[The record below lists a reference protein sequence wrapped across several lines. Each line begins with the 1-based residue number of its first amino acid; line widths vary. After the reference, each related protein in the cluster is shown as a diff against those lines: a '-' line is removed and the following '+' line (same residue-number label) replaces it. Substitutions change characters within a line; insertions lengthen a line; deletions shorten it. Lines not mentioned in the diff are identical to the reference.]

1 MPELRG
7 LKHYRTKGEIINSF
21 AVDIK
26 FLKYALLSHYIY
38 IYVFQYACKYYCQSE
53 AAFVQCP

>member
-1 MPELRG
+1 MMPELRG

-38 IYVFQYACKYYCQSE
+38 IYVF
-53 AAFVQCP
+53 